1 MVGDI
6 SFYFTHPTSIQT
18 VQISIVNVD
27 IKDAGVARKIAT
39 VSFDSDEVSK
49 HESKVCQELG
59 KLVNIPGFRKGKA
72 PANVI
77 RKKYAKELKDE
88 LNRKVSTA
96 AYEAVLE
103 NKDIKVYSVLKVDA
117 GELEPSQ
124 SASVEVTVDIEPEF
138 DLPKYKEYELTVEP
152 TDVKEEDVTK
162 ELDAIRE
169 QRASFDVVERASQ
182 KGDYVKCSYEGT
194 LDGKPVAEILLDKP
208 MYGKQANTWEE
219 AGNQTGMG
227 VDAIAEGV
235 LGMAAGDKKE
245 VSADFAKDFEVEA
258 LAGKS
263 VTYQLEVHEVREK
276 KAPALEDEEFLKSL
290 KIESVDELKEKVT
303 EQIKYRKEQEN
314 VNLKRK
320 QITQNILDTD
330 DFPLPQQAVEEE
342 SKAIFQNRIQQ
353 ATQQG
358 AKPEEIEK
366 NRDEWWKESQ
376 TQGQARVKLTLVLS
390 KIAEEEKI
398 TVEKEDLAQAATRE
412 AMMRREDPTK
422 FIKELTQDRARLNR
436 LREDIVYDKT
446 LVKIAEL
453 SKEQICDIEG
463 EHTH

>member
-1 MVGDI
+1 M
-6 SFYFTHPTSIQT
+6 
-18 VQISIVNVD
+18 NVD

-39 VSFDSDEVSK
+39 VNFDSDEVSK

-59 KLVNIPGFRKGKA
+59 KLVSIPGFRKGKA

-77 RKKYAKELKDE
+77 RKKYAKELREE

-103 NKDIKVYSVLKVDA
+103 QKDIKIYSVLKVDA

-138 DLPKYKEYELTVEP
+138 DLPKYKEFELTIEP
-152 TDVKEEDVTK
+152 TEVKEEDITK

-169 QRASFDVVERASQ
+169 QRASFDVVERAAE

-194 LDGKPVAEILLDKP
+194 LDGASVAELIPEKP

-219 AGNQTGMG
+219 AGNQAGMG
-227 VDAIAEGV
+227 VDAIADGV
-235 LGMAAGDKKE
+235 LGMSTGDKKE
-245 VSADFAKDFEVEA
+245 LNADFAKDFEVKA

-276 KAPALEDEEFLKSL
+276 KAPELDDEEFLKSL
-290 KIESVDELKEKVT
+290 KIESVNELKEKVT
-303 EQIKYRKEQEN
+303 EQIKIRKEQEN
-314 VNLKRK
+314 ENLKRK
-320 QITQNILDTD
+320 QITQNILDLE

-342 SKAIFQNRIQQ
+342 AKAIFQNRIQQ
-353 ATQQG
+353 ASRQG
-358 AKPEEIEK
+358 VNPEEIEK
-366 NRDEWWKESQ
+366 NRDEWWNESQ
-376 TQGQARVKLTLVLS
+376 TQGQSRVKLTLVLS
-390 KIAEEEKI
+390 KIAEEEKV

-422 FIKELTQDRARLNR
+422 FIKELSQDRARLNR

-446 LVKIAEL
+446 LIKISQL
-453 SKEQICDIEG
+453 SKELICDIEG
-463 EHTH
+463 EHTQ

>member
-1 MVGDI
+1 
-6 SFYFTHPTSIQT
+6 
-18 VQISIVNVD
+18 VNVD

-353 ATQQG
+353 ATHQG
-358 AKPEEIEK
+358 VKPEEVEK

>member
-1 MVGDI
+1 M
-6 SFYFTHPTSIQT
+6 
-18 VQISIVNVD
+18 NVD

-59 KLVNIPGFRKGKA
+59 KMVSIPGFRKGKA

-103 NKDIKVYSVLKVDA
+103 NKEIKVYSVLKVDA

-152 TDVKEEDVTK
+152 TEVKDDEVTK

-169 QRASFDVVERASQ
+169 QRASFDVVERASE
-182 KGDYVKCSYEGT
+182 KGDYVKCSYEGM
-194 LDGKPVAEILLDKP
+194 LDGKPVSEILPDKP

-235 LGMAAGDKKE
+235 IGMSPGDKKE
-245 VSADFAKDFEVEA
+245 VNADFAKDFEVDA

-290 KIESVDELKEKVT
+290 KIESVEELKEKVN

-320 QITQNILDTD
+320 QITQKILDMD

-353 ATQQG
+353 ASQQG
-358 AKPEEIEK
+358 VKPEEIEK

-390 KIAEEEKI
+390 KIAEEEKV

-422 FIKELTQDRARLNR
+422 FIKELSQDRGRLNR

-446 LVKIAEL
+446 LLKIAEL

>member
-1 MVGDI
+1 
-6 SFYFTHPTSIQT
+6 
-18 VQISIVNVD
+18 VNVD

-358 AKPEEIEK
+358 VKPEEIEK

>member
-1 MVGDI
+1 M
-6 SFYFTHPTSIQT
+6 
-18 VQISIVNVD
+18 NVD

-103 NKDIKVYSVLKVDA
+103 NKDIKVYSVLKVDT

>member
-1 MVGDI
+1 M
-6 SFYFTHPTSIQT
+6 
-18 VQISIVNVD
+18 NVD

-39 VSFDSDEVSK
+39 VNFDSDEVSK

-59 KLVNIPGFRKGKA
+59 KLVSIPGFRKGKA

-77 RKKYAKELKDE
+77 RKKYAKELREE

-103 NKDIKVYSVLKVDA
+103 QKDIKIYSVLKVDA

-138 DLPKYKEYELTVEP
+138 DLPKYKEFELTIEP
-152 TDVKEEDVTK
+152 TEVKEEDITK

-169 QRASFDVVERASQ
+169 QRASFDVVERAAD

-194 LDGKPVAEILLDKP
+194 LDGASVAELIPEKP

-227 VDAIAEGV
+227 VDAIADGV
-235 LGMAAGDKKE
+235 LGMSTGDKKE
-245 VSADFAKDFEVEA
+245 LNADFSKDFEVKA

-276 KAPALEDEEFLKSL
+276 KAPELDDEEFLKSL

-303 EQIKYRKEQEN
+303 EQIKIRKEQEN
-314 VNLKRK
+314 ENLKRK
-320 QITQNILDTD
+320 QITQNILDLE

-342 SKAIFQNRIQQ
+342 AKAIFQNRIQQ
-353 ATQQG
+353 ASRQG
-358 AKPEEIEK
+358 VNPEEIEK
-366 NRDEWWKESQ
+366 NRDEWWNESQ
-376 TQGQARVKLTLVLS
+376 TQGQSRVKLTLVLS
-390 KIAEEEKI
+390 KIAEEEKV

-422 FIKELTQDRARLNR
+422 FIKELSQDRARLNR

-446 LVKIAEL
+446 LIKISQL
-453 SKEQICDIEG
+453 SKELICDIEG

>member
-1 MVGDI
+1 
-6 SFYFTHPTSIQT
+6 
-18 VQISIVNVD
+18 VNVD

-39 VSFDSDEVSK
+39 VSFDSEEVSK

-77 RKKYAKELKDE
+77 RKKYAKEIKDE

-138 DLPKYKEYELTVEP
+138 DLPKYKEFELTIEP
-152 TDVKEEDVTK
+152 PEVSEDEVTK

-169 QRASFDVVERASQ
+169 QRASFDVVERASE
-182 KGDYVKCSYEGT
+182 KGDYVKCSYEGS
-194 LDGKPVAEILLDKP
+194 LDGKAVSEILPDKP

-227 VDAIAEGV
+227 VDAIADGV
-235 LGMAAGDKKE
+235 IGMRAGDKKE
-245 VSADFAKDFEVEA
+245 VKADFAKDFEVEA

-303 EQIKYRKEQEN
+303 EQIKYRKDQEN

-320 QITQNILDTD
+320 QITQNILDTE

-353 ATQQG
+353 ATRQG
-358 AKPEEIEK
+358 VKADEIEK

-390 KIAEEEKI
+390 KIAEEEKVS
-398 TVEKEDLAQAATRE
+398 VEKEDLAQAATRE

-436 LREDIVYDKT
+436 LREDIIYDKT
-446 LVKIAEL
+446 LIKIAEL
-453 SKEQICDIEG
+453 SKERICDIEG

>member
-1 MVGDI
+1 M
-6 SFYFTHPTSIQT
+6 
-18 VQISIVNVD
+18 NVD

-39 VSFDSDEVSK
+39 VNFDSDEVSK

-59 KLVNIPGFRKGKA
+59 KLVSIPGFRKGKA

-77 RKKYAKELKDE
+77 RKKYAKELREE

-103 NKDIKVYSVLKVDA
+103 QKDIKIYSVLKVDA

-138 DLPKYKEYELTVEP
+138 DLPKYKEFELTIEP
-152 TDVKEEDVTK
+152 TEVKEEDITK

-169 QRASFDVVERASQ
+169 QRASFDVVERAAE

-194 LDGKPVAEILLDKP
+194 LDGASVAELIPEKP

-227 VDAIAEGV
+227 VDAIADGV
-235 LGMAAGDKKE
+235 LGMSTGDKKE
-245 VSADFAKDFEVEA
+245 LNADFAKDFEVKA

-276 KAPALEDEEFLKSL
+276 KAPELDDEEFLKSL
-290 KIESVDELKEKVT
+290 KIESVNELKEKVT
-303 EQIKYRKEQEN
+303 EQIKIRKEQEN
-314 VNLKRK
+314 ENLKRK
-320 QITQNILDTD
+320 QITQNILDLE

-342 SKAIFQNRIQQ
+342 AKAIFQNRIQQ
-353 ATQQG
+353 ASRQG
-358 AKPEEIEK
+358 VNPEEIEK
-366 NRDEWWKESQ
+366 NRDEWWNESQ
-376 TQGQARVKLTLVLS
+376 TQGQSRVKLTLVLS
-390 KIAEEEKI
+390 RIAEEEKV

-422 FIKELTQDRARLNR
+422 FIKELSQDRARLNR

-446 LVKIAEL
+446 LIKISQL
-453 SKEQICDIEG
+453 SKELICDIEG

>member
-1 MVGDI
+1 M
-6 SFYFTHPTSIQT
+6 
-18 VQISIVNVD
+18 NVD

-39 VSFDSDEVSK
+39 VSFDSEEVSK

-77 RKKYAKELKDE
+77 RKKYAKEIKDE

-138 DLPKYKEYELTVEP
+138 DLPKYKEFELTIEP
-152 TDVKEEDVTK
+152 TEVSEDEVTK

-169 QRASFDVVERASQ
+169 QRASFDVVERASE
-182 KGDYVKCSYEGT
+182 KGDYVKCSYEGS
-194 LDGKPVAEILLDKP
+194 LDGKAVSEILPDKP

-227 VDAIAEGV
+227 VDAIADGV
-235 LGMAAGDKKE
+235 IGMSAGDKKE
-245 VSADFAKDFEVEA
+245 VKADFAKDFEVEA

-276 KAPALEDEEFLKSL
+276 GSC
-290 KIESVDELKEKVT
+290 V
-303 EQIKYRKEQEN
+303 R
-314 VNLKRK
+314 
-320 QITQNILDTD
+320 
-330 DFPLPQQAVEEE
+330 
-342 SKAIFQNRIQQ
+342 
-353 ATQQG
+353 G
-358 AKPEEIEK
+358 
-366 NRDEWWKESQ
+366 
-376 TQGQARVKLTLVLS
+376 
-390 KIAEEEKI
+390 
-398 TVEKEDLAQAATRE
+398 
-412 AMMRREDPTK
+412 
-422 FIKELTQDRARLNR
+422 
-436 LREDIVYDKT
+436 
-446 LVKIAEL
+446 
-453 SKEQICDIEG
+453 
-463 EHTH
+463 

>member
-1 MVGDI
+1 M
-6 SFYFTHPTSIQT
+6 
-18 VQISIVNVD
+18 NVD

-59 KLVNIPGFRKGKA
+59 KMVSIPGFRKGKA

-103 NKDIKVYSVLKVDA
+103 NKEIKVYSVLKVDA

-152 TDVKEEDVTK
+152 TEVKDDEVTK

-169 QRASFDVVERASQ
+169 QRASFDVVERASE
-182 KGDYVKCSYEGT
+182 KGDYVKCSYEGM
-194 LDGKPVAEILLDKP
+194 LDGKPVSEILPDKP

-235 LGMAAGDKKE
+235 IGMSTGDKKE
-245 VSADFAKDFEVEA
+245 VNADFAKDFEVEA

-320 QITQNILDTD
+320 QITQNILDSE

-358 AKPEEIEK
+358 VKPDEIEK

-390 KIAEEEKI
+390 KIAEEEKV
-398 TVEKEDLAQAATRE
+398 TVDKEDLAQAATRE

-446 LVKIAEL
+446 LIKIAEL

>member
-1 MVGDI
+1 M
-6 SFYFTHPTSIQT
+6 
-18 VQISIVNVD
+18 NVD

-353 ATQQG
+353 ATHQG
-358 AKPEEIEK
+358 VKPEEVEK

>member
-1 MVGDI
+1 
-6 SFYFTHPTSIQT
+6 
-18 VQISIVNVD
+18 VNVD

-59 KLVNIPGFRKGKA
+59 KMVSIPGFRKGKA

-103 NKDIKVYSVLKVDA
+103 NKEIKVYSVLKVDA

-138 DLPKYKEYELTVEP
+138 DLPKYKENELTMEP
-152 TDVKEEDVTK
+152 SEVNEDDVTK
-162 ELDAIRE
+162 ELDTIRE
-169 QRASFDVVERASQ
+169 QRASFDVVERASA
-182 KGDYVKCSYEGT
+182 KGDYVKCSYEGM
-194 LDGKPVAEILLDKP
+194 LDGKPVSEILPDKP

-235 LGMAAGDKKE
+235 IGMSPGDKKE
-245 VSADFAKDFEVEA
+245 VNADFAKDFEVDA

-320 QITQNILDTD
+320 QITQKILDMD

-353 ATQQG
+353 ASQQG
-358 AKPEEIEK
+358 VKPEEIEK

-390 KIAEEEKI
+390 KIAEEEKV

-422 FIKELTQDRARLNR
+422 FIKELSQDRGRLNR

-446 LVKIAEL
+446 LLKIAEL

>member
-1 MVGDI
+1 M
-6 SFYFTHPTSIQT
+6 
-18 VQISIVNVD
+18 NVD

-88 LNRKVSTA
+88 LSRKVSTA

>member
-1 MVGDI
+1 M
-6 SFYFTHPTSIQT
+6 
-18 VQISIVNVD
+18 NVD

-39 VSFDSDEVSK
+39 VNFDSDEVSK

-59 KLVNIPGFRKGKA
+59 KLVSIPGFRKGKA

-77 RKKYAKELKDE
+77 RKKYAKELREE

-103 NKDIKVYSVLKVDA
+103 QKDIKIYSVLKVDA

-138 DLPKYKEYELTVEP
+138 DLPKYKEFELTIEP
-152 TDVKEEDVTK
+152 TEVKEEDITK

-169 QRASFDVVERASQ
+169 QRASFDVVERAAE

-194 LDGKPVAEILLDKP
+194 LDGASVAELIPEKP

-227 VDAIAEGV
+227 VDAIADGV
-235 LGMAAGDKKE
+235 LGMSTGDKKE
-245 VSADFAKDFEVEA
+245 LNADFAKDFEVKA

-276 KAPALEDEEFLKSL
+276 KAPELDDEEFLKSL
-290 KIESVDELKEKVT
+290 KIESVNELKEKVT
-303 EQIKYRKEQEN
+303 EQIKIRKEQEN
-314 VNLKRK
+314 ENLKRK
-320 QITQNILDTD
+320 QITQNILDLE

-342 SKAIFQNRIQQ
+342 AKAIFQNRIQQ
-353 ATQQG
+353 ASRQG
-358 AKPEEIEK
+358 VNPEEIEK
-366 NRDEWWKESQ
+366 NRDEWWNESQ
-376 TQGQARVKLTLVLS
+376 TQGQSRVKLTLVLS
-390 KIAEEEKI
+390 KIAEEEKV

-422 FIKELTQDRARLNR
+422 FIKELSQDRARLNR
-436 LREDIVYDKT
+436 L
-446 LVKIAEL
+446 LKI
-453 SKEQICDIEG
+453 
-463 EHTH
+463 

>member
-1 MVGDI
+1 M
-6 SFYFTHPTSIQT
+6 
-18 VQISIVNVD
+18 NVD

-39 VSFDSDEVSK
+39 VSFDSEEVSK

-59 KLVNIPGFRKGKA
+59 KAVSIPGFRKGKA

-77 RKKYAKELKDE
+77 RKKYARELKDE
-88 LNRKVSTA
+88 LIRKVSTA
-96 AYEAVLE
+96 AYEAVIE
-103 NKDIKVYSVLKVDA
+103 NKDIKIYSVLKVDA
-117 GELEPSQ
+117 GDLEPKQ
-124 SASVEVTVDIEPEF
+124 SASVEVTVDVEPEF
-138 DLPKYKEYELTVEP
+138 DLPKYKEYELTIEPSEITEKEVE
-152 TDVKEEDVTK
+152 K

-169 QRASFDVVERASQ
+169 QRASFDVVDRSSQ
-182 KGDYVKCSYEGT
+182 KGDYVKCSYNGT
-194 LDGKPVAEILLDKP
+194 LDGKPVSDLVPEKP

-219 AGNQTGMG
+219 AGNATGMG

-235 LGMAAGDKKE
+235 VGMTSGDKKDI
-245 VSADFAKDFEVEA
+245 SADFPKDFEIEA

-263 VTYQLEVHEVREK
+263 VSYELEVHEVREK

-290 KIESVDELKEKVT
+290 KIESVDELKTKVR
-303 EQIKYRKEQEN
+303 EQIKSRKDQEN
-314 VNLKRK
+314 VNSKRK
-320 QITQNILDTD
+320 QITQNILDMD
-330 DFPLPQQAVEEE
+330 EFPLPQQAVEDE

-353 ATQQG
+353 ASSQG
-358 AKPEEIEK
+358 AKQEDIEK

-412 AMMRREDPTK
+412 AMMRREDPSK

-446 LVKIAEL
+446 LLKIAEI
-453 SKEQICDIEG
+453 SKEQICEIEG

>member
-1 MVGDI
+1 
-6 SFYFTHPTSIQT
+6 
-18 VQISIVNVD
+18 VNVD

-59 KLVNIPGFRKGKA
+59 KMVSIPGFRKGKA

-103 NKDIKVYSVLKVDA
+103 NKEIKVYSVLKVDA

-152 TDVKEEDVTK
+152 TEVKDDEVTK

-169 QRASFDVVERASQ
+169 QRASFDVVERASE
-182 KGDYVKCSYEGT
+182 KGDYVKCSYEGM
-194 LDGKPVAEILLDKP
+194 LDGKPVSEILPDKP

-235 LGMAAGDKKE
+235 IGMSTGDKKE
-245 VSADFAKDFEVEA
+245 VNADFAKDFEVEA

-263 VTYQLEVHEVREK
+263 VTYQIEVHEVREK

-290 KIESVDELKEKVT
+290 KIESVEELKEKVT

-320 QITQNILDTD
+320 QITQNILDSE

-358 AKPEEIEK
+358 VKPDEIEK

-390 KIAEEEKI
+390 KIAEEEKV
-398 TVEKEDLAQAATRE
+398 TVDKEDLAQAATRE

-446 LVKIAEL
+446 LIKIAEL

>member
-1 MVGDI
+1 
-6 SFYFTHPTSIQT
+6 
-18 VQISIVNVD
+18 VNVD

-290 KIESVDELKEKVT
+290 KIESADELKEKVT

>member
-1 MVGDI
+1 
-6 SFYFTHPTSIQT
+6 
-18 VQISIVNVD
+18 VNVD

-290 KIESVDELKEKVT
+290 KIESVDELKEKVN

-358 AKPEEIEK
+358 VKPEEVEK

>member
-1 MVGDI
+1 
-6 SFYFTHPTSIQT
+6 
-18 VQISIVNVD
+18 VNVD

-39 VSFDSDEVSK
+39 VNFDSDEISK

-59 KLVNIPGFRKGKA
+59 KLVSIPGFRKGKA

-77 RKKYAKELKDE
+77 RKKYAKELREE

-103 NKDIKVYSVLKVDA
+103 QKDIKIYSVLKVDA

-138 DLPKYKEYELTVEP
+138 DLPKYKEFELTIEP
-152 TDVKEEDVTK
+152 TEVKEEDITK

-169 QRASFDVVERASQ
+169 QRASFDVVERAAE

-194 LDGKPVAEILLDKP
+194 LDGASVAELIPEKP

-227 VDAIAEGV
+227 VDAIADGV
-235 LGMAAGDKKE
+235 LGMSTGDKKE
-245 VSADFAKDFEVEA
+245 LNADFAKDFEVKA

-276 KAPALEDEEFLKSL
+276 KAPELDDEEFLKSL
-290 KIESVDELKEKVT
+290 KIESVNELKEKVT
-303 EQIKYRKEQEN
+303 EQIKIRKEQEN
-314 VNLKRK
+314 ENLKRK
-320 QITQNILDTD
+320 QITQNILDLE

-342 SKAIFQNRIQQ
+342 AKAIFQNRIQQ
-353 ATQQG
+353 ASRQG
-358 AKPEEIEK
+358 VNPEEIEK
-366 NRDEWWKESQ
+366 NRDEWWNESQ
-376 TQGQARVKLTLVLS
+376 TQGQSRVKLTLVLS
-390 KIAEEEKI
+390 KIAEEEKV

-422 FIKELTQDRARLNR
+422 FIKELSQDRARLNR

-446 LVKIAEL
+446 LIKISQL
-453 SKEQICDIEG
+453 SKELICDIEG

>member
-1 MVGDI
+1 M
-6 SFYFTHPTSIQT
+6 
-18 VQISIVNVD
+18 NVE

-39 VSFDSDEVSK
+39 VNFEPEEVSK

-59 KLVNIPGFRKGKA
+59 RMVSIPGFRKGKA

-77 RKKYAKELKDE
+77 RKKYAKELRDE

-96 AYEAVLE
+96 AYDAVLE
-103 NKDIKVYSVLKVDA
+103 QKDLKVYSILKIDA

-138 DLPKYKEYELTVEP
+138 ELPRYKDFELTIEP
-152 TDVKEEDVTK
+152 TDVSEEEINK
-162 ELDAIRE
+162 ELDTIRE

-194 LDGKPVAEILLDKP
+194 LDGKAVAELLPEKP
-208 MYGKQANTWEE
+208 MYGKQSNTWEE

-235 LGMAAGDKKE
+235 IGMSAGDKKE
-245 VSADFAKDFEVEA
+245 LTADFAKDFEIDA

-263 VTYQLEVHEVREK
+263 VSYNLEVHEVREK

-290 KIESVDELKEKVT
+290 KIESVELLKEKVT
-303 EQIKYRKEQEN
+303 EQIKIRKEQEN
-314 VNLKRK
+314 ENLKRK
-320 QITQNILDTD
+320 QITQNILDMD

-342 SKAIFQNRIQQ
+342 SKAIFQNRIQN
-353 ATQQG
+353 ASRQG
-358 AKPEEIEK
+358 IKPDEIEK

-390 KIAEEEKI
+390 RIAEEEKI
-398 TVEKEDLAQAATRE
+398 TVDKEDLAQAATRE

-422 FIKELTQDRARLNR
+422 FIKELTQDRNRLNR
-436 LREDIVYDKT
+436 LREDIVFDKT
-446 LVKIAEL
+446 LVKIGEL

>member
-1 MVGDI
+1 
-6 SFYFTHPTSIQT
+6 
-18 VQISIVNVD
+18 VNVD

-77 RKKYAKELKDE
+77 RKKYAKEIMDE

-358 AKPEEIEK
+358 VKPEEIEK

>member
-1 MVGDI
+1 
-6 SFYFTHPTSIQT
+6 
-18 VQISIVNVD
+18 VNVD

-208 MYGKQANTWEE
+208 MYGKRANTWEE

-358 AKPEEIEK
+358 AKPEEVEK

>member
-1 MVGDI
+1 M
-6 SFYFTHPTSIQT
+6 
-18 VQISIVNVD
+18 NVD

-77 RKKYAKELKDE
+77 RKKYAKELNDE
-88 LNRKVSTA
+88 LSRKVSTA

>member
-1 MVGDI
+1 M
-6 SFYFTHPTSIQT
+6 
-18 VQISIVNVD
+18 NVD

>member
-1 MVGDI
+1 M
-6 SFYFTHPTSIQT
+6 
-18 VQISIVNVD
+18 NVD

-138 DLPKYKEYELTVEP
+138 DLPKYKEYELTIEP